1 MKRINKLLSLL
12 LVLALLVPLLNVSSA
27 EEFDPHTAYPLLTGN
42 TYYSI
47 ENSSDAPAGG
57 IKDTID
63 FGGGYN
69 ETGNYVN
76 EKATFSVVSTGN
88 YTVGNL
94 SWKTT
99 RIVVAVDFYNPVTK
113 KLERMGYQFRPDE
126 LIMANNATTTIT
138 INKDQAVLGVLHGM
152 NLETDARYLDPE
164 AYASLKASVE
174 DGFENGCGL
183 TINAEIS
190 KFYVPAGFESN
201 RQLLV
206 DAPQLYPSIWV
217 LPQDNPKIPKATNL
231 QRLRDWGASD
241 PSFNNPT
248 GFANDAITR
257 AKYTE
262 GNASCG
268 IPPLK
273 DLEVTGLTVD
283 IDEPTGDITCEA
295 SVENSFLENL
305 KNVQLEWILETPK
318 GTIFKTETLE
328 GKNILKEAQSFITK
342 QEFTKI

>member
-1 MKRINKLLSLL
+1 MKKLNKLLSLL
-12 LVLALLVPLLNVSSA
+12 LVLALLVPMLNVSSA

-47 ENSSDAPAGG
+47 SNDPLNNTGVS
-57 IKDTID
+57 DTID
-63 FGGGYN
+63 FEGTFDAN
-69 ETGNYVN
+69 GNFINRSASYAV
-76 EKATFSVVSTGN
+76 TSTGN
-88 YTVGNL
+88 YTAGNL

-113 KLERMGYQFRPDE
+113 KLERMGYQFQPNE
-126 LIMANNATTTIT
+126 LIKANNATTTIT
-138 INKDQAVLGVLHGM
+138 INKEQAVAGIMDGM
-152 NLETDARYLDPE
+152 NAMN
-164 AYASLKASVE
+164 ASLYALFPDSADETRKAVAE
-174 DGFENGCGL
+174 AFENGCGL

-217 LPQDNPKIPKATNL
+217 LPQGNPDIPRAENL
-231 QRLRDWGASD
+231 KRLRDWAASA
-241 PSFNNPT
+241 PSFNNT
-248 GFANDAITR
+248 VGFANDAITR
-257 AKYTE
+257 AKYSG

-295 SVENSFLENL
+295 SVENNL
-305 KNVQLEWILETPK
+305 L
-318 GTIFKTETLE
+318 
-328 GKNILKEAQSFITK
+328 FIK
-342 QEFTKI
+342 